1 MVEFCQLE
9 KLETKKSILKHQW
22 FAQTLLLEVSMM
34 IREWLLVPLDAF
46 ATNSSK
52 LCVMLKKSP
61 KPPFYISA
69 IIGSAHLFINIIDKL
84 ISE

>member
-34 IREWLLVPLDAF
+34 IRE
-46 ATNSSK
+46 
-52 LCVMLKKSP
+52 
-61 KPPFYISA
+61 
-69 IIGSAHLFINIIDKL
+69 
-84 ISE
+84 